1 MFNPNDQMALPLLK
15 IRSSFVP
22 SESPTPARS
31 RNNRRSFRRARPN
44 IVRLIPGVTKL
55 PLGYSPR

>member
-1 MFNPNDQMALPLLK
+1 MFNPNDQMALPLLA
-15 IRSSFVP
+15 IRSSLIP
-22 SESPTPARS
+22 SESSTPAPSRS
-31 RNNRRSFRRARPN
+31 QGRSNRRARPN

>member
-1 MFNPNDQMALPLLK
+1 MFNPNDQAALSLLA

-22 SESPTPARS
+22 SESSTPAHPRS
-31 RNNRRSFRRARPN
+31 NRRSVRRARPN

-55 PLGYSPR
+55 PLGYSPH